1 MNETHDSL
9 AGETAPADGP
19 APDQQAAHDVSKHVR
34 KYLMVGATLLTFT
47 AITVFL
53 SYINFGTQ
61 KANVAVA
68 LVVATFKAGLVARIF
83 MHLSS
88 EKRMIYRILIFTFF
102 FVLGLFWLTYLA
114 WYDPI
119 THLDGAKRLSYPFHY
134 GLNVACAG
142 CRRVV
147 PLGRFRRR

>member
-1 MNETHDSL
+1 MDETHQS
-9 AGETAPADGP
+9 AMTESVTGVADEV
-19 APDQQAAHDVSKHVR
+19 AHDEHTAHDVAKHI
-34 KYLMVGATLLTFT
+34 KGYLLVGATLLAGT

-53 SYINFGTQ
+53 SYKDFGTQ

-68 LVVATFKAGLVARIF
+68 MLVATIKAGLVAAIF

-88 EKRMIYRILIFTFF
+88 EKAAIYRILIFTFF

-119 THLDGAKRLSYPFHY
+119 TR
-134 GLNVACAG
+134 
-142 CRRVV
+142 
-147 PLGRFRRR
+147 

>member
-1 MNETHDSL
+1 MDETHESVI
-9 AGETAPADGP
+9 AETAPVGTP
-19 APDQQAAHDVSKHVR
+19 PDAAHDEHTAHDVSKHVR
-34 KYLMVGATLLTFT
+34 RYLMVGGTLLLFT

-53 SYINFGTQ
+53 SYVNFGTQ

-68 LVVATFKAGLVARIF
+68 MLVATFKAGLVAAIF

-102 FVLGLFWLTYLA
+102 FVFGLFWLTYLA

-119 THLDGAKRLSYPFHY
+119 TR
-134 GLNVACAG
+134 
-142 CRRVV
+142 
-147 PLGRFRRR
+147 